1 MPRPATDKRER
12 LIEAAIERFHA
23 DGFAKTSLAD
33 VAAAADIPKGN
44 VYYYFKT
51 KEELACAVVDEW
63 CRLMDCYLGALS
75 PLPTPRRRI
84 EGFIDQASTM
94 SETYTTIGCPLAG
107 LSRDL
112 KQEGSELSKEA
123 GRVYAV
129 QFDWLRKQ
137 FADAGFSSK
146 RAEELSRF
154 LFAGY
159 HGAILLAHA
168 HSDHSLISSEVT
180 GLKRWLGEV
189 FAAHSI

>member
-1 MPRPATDKRER
+1 MDGDCAGVVCGKTPA
-12 LIEAAIERFHA
+12 
-23 DGFAKTSLAD
+23 
-33 VAAAADIPKGN
+33 
-44 VYYYFKT
+44 
-51 KEELACAVVDEW
+51 
-63 CRLMDCYLGALS
+63 
-75 PLPTPRRRI
+75 
-84 EGFIDQASTM
+84 AS
-94 SETYTTIGCPLAG
+94 YTTDDRVRISSSCYSWRLHAHVSPSRRLGQFENW
-107 LSRDL
+107 LS
-112 KQEGSELSKEA
+112 
-123 GRVYAV
+123 
-129 QFDWLRKQ
+129 KQ